1 MRVHFRIVT
10 LALVTFAATTLAS
23 GDRLHGQQPPQQQ
36 PSSPQPAGQPAS
48 QQPPAGEQTP
58 APQDPVRAQQPPIR
72 TGVNFVRVDVIVTDG
87 KGEPVL
93 DLKPEEFQV
102 SEDGKPQKV
111 EQFSVVKID
120 AVAQTANR
128 PTSAIRTDFDE
139 EREAARA
146 DVRLFVLLLDDY
158 HVRRGNDMAVRKPLI
173 EFIQNQLD
181 PADMIAVMYPLTPVA
196 DIRFSRDRNAIV
208 GAISQFEG
216 RKFNYQPR
224 NAMEEQ
230 YAYYPAQTV
239 ERIRNQVTMGALKA
253 ASVRLGGLREG
264 RKSIIFVSEGFTTV
278 LPAQLN
284 DPVAALPGVGN
295 PVARRP
301 TPTTPAIESANARQ
315 EFMNQTDLL
324 NEMRDVFDT
333 ANRQNTSIYPVDP
346 RGLAAVEY
354 GINEGVNQTQ
364 DRNHLAAAL
373 DTLRTLASNTD
384 GRAIIN
390 RNDLATGMKQIVRDS
405 SGYYLLGYNST
416 QAPTDG
422 KFHEIKVR
430 VTRRGVDVRA
440 RKGYWAFTAE
450 EAARASAPP
459 KPGAPP
465 AVAAALNAIA
475 EPERGRPA
483 RFWIGTS
490 RGENG
495 QTRVT
500 FTWQGI
506 APPPGA
512 PADTANQASRVALTA
527 TTGDGRGV
535 YKGRVPEEGAAA
547 SAASSATAAT
557 ASSATAPVASP
568 GGSVSFEAPP
578 GQVQLRIGV
587 EGGRGQLLDSVTRE
601 LTLPDYTRVQVA
613 FATPRVFSGRTAR
626 DLNTIKGNAASV
638 PTPDREFSRTDRL
651 LIRTEAY
658 APGNAVP
665 AVTARLLNR
674 GGTKMAELA
683 VVAVQGGGSDVELP
697 LSSLPTGDYLIELNA
712 KTEAGTAQEL
722 VAFKVGR

>member
-1 MRVHFRIVT
+1 MRAHFRTLTLLLVVIV
-10 LALVTFAATTLAS
+10 ALVF
-23 GDRLHGQQPPQQQ
+23 GPGRRIEGQQPAPQQPATQ
-36 PSSPQPAGQPAS
+36 EPAGQPPTG
-48 QQPPAGEQTP
+48 QQPPAGEQPP
-58 APQDPVRAQQPPIR
+58 APQTPVRAQQPPIR
-72 TGVNFVRVDVIVTDG
+72 TGINFVRVDVIVTDS

-93 DLKPEEFQV
+93 DLKPEEFSV
-102 SEDGKPQKV
+102 TEDGKAQKV
-111 EQFSVVKID
+111 EQFSVVRID
-120 AVAQTANR
+120 ADAQTANR
-128 PTSAIRTDFDE
+128 PTSAIRSDFDE
-139 EREAARA
+139 EREAARS

-173 EFIQNQLD
+173 DFIQNQLD
-181 PADMIAVMYPLTPVA
+181 PADMVAVMYPLTPVA
-196 DIRFSRDRNAIV
+196 DVRFSRDRNAII

-253 ASVRLGGLREG
+253 AAVRLGGLREG
-264 RKSIIFVSEGFTTV
+264 RKSIIFVSEGFTSI

-295 PVARRP
+295 PVSRRP
-301 TPTTPAIESANARQ
+301 TTTTPAIDAANARA
-315 EFMNQTDLL
+315 EFANSTDLL
-324 NEMRDVFDT
+324 NDMRDVFDT

-430 VTRRGVDVRA
+430 VTRRGLDVRA

-465 AVAAALNAIA
+465 AVTAALNAIA

-506 APPPGA
+506 PPAPGA
-512 PADTANQASRVALTA
+512 PAEPGSQAARVALTA
-527 TTGDGRGV
+527 TTPDGRGLF
-535 YKGRVPEEGAAA
+535 KGRVPEDGDGAAA
-547 SAASSATAAT
+547 TTTTTTTAAAT
-557 ASSATAPVASP
+557 ALP
-568 GGSVSFEAPP
+568 GGSASFEAPP
-578 GQVQLRIGV
+578 GQVQLRIGI
-587 EGGRGQLLDSVTRE
+587 EGSRGQLLDAVTRE
-601 LTLPDYTRVQVA
+601 LTLPDFTRVQVA
-613 FATPRVFSGRTAR
+613 FATPRVFSGRTVK
-626 DLNTIKGNAASV
+626 DLATIRANPAAV

-651 LIRTEAY
+651 LVRTEAY
-658 APGNAVP
+658 APGNVTP

-674 GGTKMAELA
+674 AGSRMADLPVQA
-683 VVAVQGGGSDVELP
+683 AQGGGTDLELP
-697 LSSLPTGDYLIELNA
+697 LSSLPTGDYLIELSA
-712 KTEAGTAQEL
+712 KTDAGTAQEL
-722 VAFKVGR
+722 IAFKVGR

>member
-1 MRVHFRIVT
+1 MRAHFRTLTLLLVVIV
-10 LALVTFAATTLAS
+10 ALVF
-23 GDRLHGQQPPQQQ
+23 GPGRRIEGQQPAPQQPATQ
-36 PSSPQPAGQPAS
+36 EPAGQPPGG
-48 QQPPAGEQTP
+48 QQPPAGEQP
-58 APQDPVRAQQPPIR
+58 AAPQTPVRAQQPPIR
-72 TGVNFVRVDVIVTDG
+72 TGINFVRVDVIVTDN

-93 DLKPEEFQV
+93 DLKPEEFSV
-102 SEDGKPQKV
+102 TEDGKAQKV
-111 EQFSVVKID
+111 EQFSVVRID
-120 AVAQTANR
+120 ADAQTANR
-128 PTSAIRTDFDE
+128 PTSAIRSDFDE
-139 EREAARA
+139 EREAARS

-173 EFIQNQLD
+173 DFIQNQLD
-181 PADMIAVMYPLTPVA
+181 PADMVAVMYPLTPVA
-196 DIRFSRDRNAIV
+196 DVRFSRDRNAII

-253 ASVRLGGLREG
+253 AAVRLGGLREG
-264 RKSIIFVSEGFTTV
+264 RKSIIFVSEGFTSI

-295 PVARRP
+295 PVSRRP
-301 TPTTPAIESANARQ
+301 TTTTPAIDAANARA
-315 EFMNQTDLL
+315 EFANSTDLL
-324 NEMRDVFDT
+324 NDMRDVFDT

-430 VTRRGVDVRA
+430 VTRRGLDVRA

-465 AVAAALNAIA
+465 AVTAALNAIA

-506 APPPGA
+506 PAAPGA
-512 PADTANQASRVALTA
+512 PAEPGSQAARVALTA
-527 TTGDGRGV
+527 TTPDGRGLF
-535 YKGRVPEEGAAA
+535 KGRVPEDGDGAAA
-547 SAASSATAAT
+547 AATPTTTTTAAAT
-557 ASSATAPVASP
+557 ATAPP
-568 GGSVSFEAPP
+568 GGSASFEAPP
-578 GQVQLRIGV
+578 GQVQLRIGI
-587 EGGRGQLLDSVTRE
+587 EGSRGQLLDAVTRE
-601 LTLPDYTRVQVA
+601 LTLPDFTRVQVA
-613 FATPRVFSGRTAR
+613 FATPRVFSGRTVK
-626 DLNTIKGNAASV
+626 DLATIRANPAAV

-651 LIRTEAY
+651 LVRTEAY
-658 APGNAVP
+658 APGNVTP

-674 GGTKMAELA
+674 AGSRMADLPVQA
-683 VVAVQGGGSDVELP
+683 AQGGGTDLELP
-697 LSSLPTGDYLIELNA
+697 LSSLPTGDYLIELSA
-712 KTEAGTAQEL
+712 KTDAGTAQEL
-722 VAFKVGR
+722 IAFKVGR